1 MRDRFL
7 NQLRTLSST
16 EANRVALEDD
26 TRSIRYGELMTLVE
40 SRARQLRRLGSRRVG
55 LALDNGIDWALWD
68 LAMMQET
75 IVNVPLPGFF
85 TPAQLAHVVDQ
96 AGVDTLIGP
105 EPLASALR
113 FEAGHDAMLWRRPM
127 STPPPALPE
136 GTHKITF
143 TSGTSGTPKGVCLS
157 SDNQLSVAASLAQVA
172 DSVGVRRHLALLPLA
187 TLLENIGGLYAPL
200 WLGGSVSLPSLATLG
215 WKGASGFD
223 SAAGWQVIHRQ
234 APDSLILV
242 PQLLSALLTQQGEK
256 PLDFGR
262 FFAVGGA
269 AVSPALLTRAERAGW
284 PVFEGYG
291 LSECASVVT
300 LNRPGECCPGSVGK
314 PFPHARVSLSE
325 DGEVLVQGNVMLGY
339 LGDQTPAPDVWPTG
353 DLGEWDGDNLTLK
366 GRRRQV
372 FITAYGRNV
381 DPAWVEAELTA
392 EPAIAQ
398 AWVTGEAQTAN
409 RALLVP
415 RGDWVNDRQI
425 EEAVARANARLP
437 DYARVSRWQRSAP
450 FTPQNGQATANGRLR
465 RDVLAAHYSTWLE
478 SPVPDSA
485 DPRNIRPSSEE
496 TTP

>member
-157 SDNQLSVAASLAQVA
+157 AAQLLNVAQALYEVSLPAQVEQ
-172 DSVGVRRHLALLPLA
+172 HLCLLPLA
-187 TLLENIGGLYAPL
+187 TLLENVAGVYAPL
-200 WLGGSVSLPSLATLG
+200 LAGAHIQVPS
-215 WKGASGFD
+215 
-223 SAAGWQVIHRQ
+223 
-234 APDSLILV
+234 
-242 PQLLSALLTQQGEK
+242 LSALGWQGGGSLEAAAEALEGQPPRLTS
-256 PLDFGR
+256 
-262 FFAVGGA
+262 A
-269 AVSPALLTRAERAGW
+269 A
-284 PVFEGYG
+284 
-291 LSECASVVT
+291 
-300 LNRPGECCPGSVGK
+300 
-314 PFPHARVSLSE
+314 
-325 DGEVLVQGNVMLGY
+325 
-339 LGDQTPAPDVWPTG
+339 
-353 DLGEWDGDNLTLK
+353 
-366 GRRRQV
+366 
-372 FITAYGRNV
+372 
-381 DPAWVEAELTA
+381 
-392 EPAIAQ
+392 
-398 AWVTGEAQTAN
+398 
-409 RALLVP
+409 
-415 RGDWVNDRQI
+415 
-425 EEAVARANARLP
+425 
-437 DYARVSRWQRSAP
+437 
-450 FTPQNGQATANGRLR
+450 
-465 RDVLAAHYSTWLE
+465 
-478 SPVPDSA
+478 
-485 DPRNIRPSSEE
+485 PS
-496 TTP
+496 

>member
-1 MRDRFL
+1 MRERFL
-7 NQLRTLSST
+7 DHLRALGNDD
-16 EANRVALEDD
+16 ANRIALEDE
-26 TRSIRYGELMTLVE
+26 TRSIRYGDLMPLVD
-40 SRARQLRRLGSRRVG
+40 SRARQLRRLGSQRVG

-68 LAMMQET
+68 LAMMQEA

-85 TPAQLAHVVDQ
+85 TPAQLTHLVDQ
-96 AGVDTLIGP
+96 AGIDTLIGP
-105 EPLASALR
+105 GSLASVLGFDATPD
-113 FEAGHDAMLWRRPM
+113 ADAMLWQRRGVSPL
-127 STPPPALPE
+127 PKLPA

-157 SDNQLSVAASLAQVA
+157 SDNQLTVAESLAGIAASV
-172 DSVGVRRHLALLPLA
+172 DVRRHLAVLPLA
-187 TLLENIGGLYAPL
+187 TLLENIGGIYAPL
-200 WLGGSVSLPSLATLG
+200 WLGGSISLPSLAALG
-215 WKGASGFD
+215 WQGASGFD
-223 SAAGWQVIHRQ
+223 SASGWRVISRQ

-242 PQLLSALLTQQGEK
+242 PQLLSALLTRQGDA
-256 PLDFGR
+256 PIGFGR

-269 AVSPALLTRAERAGW
+269 TVSPALLARAEAAGW

-300 LNRPGECCPGSVGK
+300 LNRPGERHPGSVGR
-314 PFPHARVSLSE
+314 PLPHVEVRLAD

-339 LGDQTPAPDVWPTG
+339 LGDSAPAPTVWPTG
-353 DLGEWDGDNLTLK
+353 DLGQWDGDALRLK

-398 AWVTGEAQTAN
+398 AWVSGEAQSFN

-425 EEAVARANARLP
+425 EDAVASANARLP
-437 DYARVSRWQRSAP
+437 DYARVSLWQRSTP
-450 FTPQNGQATANGRLR
+450 FTTQNGLATANGRLR
-465 RDVLAAHYSTWLE
+465 RDALNAHYHTWLT
-478 SPVPDSA
+478 SPVHPSA
-485 DPRNIRPSSEE
+485 DA
-496 TTP
+496 